1 MENSVFYAHIAE
13 NGEKQ
18 LVSEHLHK
26 TAKLAVQFAD
36 DFGAS
41 EQAELAALAHDI
53 GKYSQEFQKRLLQNG
68 DKVDHSTAGAVECMK
83 QNQIFAAM
91 AVAGH
96 HSGLLDGGS
105 RGNLEGTFLGRIQK
119 AMRGEIPDC
128 DGWKREVTL
137 PKLQPLVELDGA
149 EMMFFTRMIYSCL
162 TDADFLDTEIFMD
175 GKSRVPNPS
184 DFSLLWS
191 KLQQYIAPWF
201 PPNGAL
207 NSQRCA
213 ILQNCIEQGQTQE
226 PGLFTLTVPTGGGK
240 TVASLAFAL
249 AQAKAQGLRRVVYVV
264 PYTSIIEQ
272 TAQVF
277 RRILGED
284 QVLEHHSGV
293 LYDIGQEATSEQI
306 RLAKATENWDMPVV
320 VTTAVQF
327 FESLFAARSS
337 KCRKLHNLAKSVI
350 IFDEAQMLPLNY
362 LRPCIFAM
370 AQLVKGYG
378 ASVVLCTATQ
388 PALEP
393 IFREYLPGVRAKEL
407 CPMEPHQWDQFR
419 RVTFQKMGETS
430 WEQIAEHMN
439 GHSQVLCIVNSRRNA
454 QVLYDLLEP
463 EGRYHLSTL
472 MCPNHRRGIL
482 NEIRDRLQ
490 EGLPC
495 RVVSTSLIEAGV
507 DVDFPAVFREEAGLD
522 AILQAAGRCN
532 REGKRTA
539 SESIVTVF
547 KSDTTP
553 PPIFRTAIGAGR
565 NILTHYEDIASPK
578 AIHAYFQNLLM
589 LKGGAAQD
597 TKGIMAMM
605 QDKSFPF
612 QTVAENFKLIENDT
626 KTVYIPM
633 DDEAKELLTQLR
645 NGQSSKALF
654 RKLGQYGVN
663 IYQQHY
669 QTLYDAGAVEVLD
682 SGAAVLLDLGLYSMD
697 AGLSLQADS
706 GKAFFI

>member
-1 MENSVFYAHIAE
+1 MDNSVFYAHIAE

-26 TAKLAVQFAD
+26 TAALAVQFAA

-41 EQAELAALAHDI
+41 EQAELAALAHDL
-53 GKYSQEFQKRLLQNG
+53 GKYSREFQKRLLQNG

-105 RGNLEGTFLGRIQK
+105 QGNPDGTFLGRIQK

-128 DGWKREVTL
+128 NGWKREVTL
-137 PKLQPLVELDGA
+137 PPLKPIAASDGA
-149 EMMFFTRMIYSCL
+149 EMMFFTRMLYSCL
-162 TDADFLDTEIFMD
+162 TDADFLDTETFMD

-184 DFSLLWS
+184 DYNLLWS
-191 KLQQYIAPWF
+191 RLQQYIAPWF
-201 PPNGAL
+201 PPKGEL
-207 NSQRCA
+207 NRQRCA
-213 ILQNCIEQGQTQE
+213 VLQNCMEQGQNLNT
-226 PGLFTLTVPTGGGK
+226 GLFTLTVPTGGGK

-272 TAQVF
+272 TVQVF
-277 RRILGED
+277 QRILGED

-293 LYDIGQEATSEQI
+293 SYDIGQEATSEQI

-327 FESLFAARSS
+327 FESLYAARSS
-337 KCRKLHNLAKSVI
+337 KCRKLHNLSKSVI

-362 LRPCIFAM
+362 LRPCVFAM

-393 IFREYLPGVRAKEL
+393 IFQEYLPGVRAKEL
-407 CPMEPHQWDQFR
+407 CPLEPQQWERFR
-419 RVTFQKMGETS
+419 RVTFQKIGQTR
-430 WEQIAEHMN
+430 WEQVAEHMN
-439 GHSQVLCIVNSRRNA
+439 VHSQILCIVNSRRNA
-454 QVLYDLLEP
+454 QVLYELLEP

-472 MCPNHRRGIL
+472 MCPNHRRSIL

-490 EGLPC
+490 ESLPC

-522 AILQAAGRCN
+522 SILQAAGRCN
-532 REGKRTA
+532 REGRRPA
-539 SESIVTVF
+539 DESIMTIF
-547 KSDTTP
+547 KSETP
-553 PPIFRTAIGAGR
+553 PPPMFRTAIGAGR
-565 NILTHYEDIASPK
+565 NILMHYEDIASPK
-578 AIHAYFQNLLM
+578 AIHAYFQNLLV
-589 LKGGAAQD
+589 LKGREAQD
-597 TKGIMAMM
+597 TKGILAMM

-612 QTVAENFKLIENDT
+612 RTVAENFKLIENDT
-626 KTVYIPM
+626 KTIYIPLN
-633 DDEAKELLTQLR
+633 DQAQELLTQLR
-645 NGQSSKALF
+645 NGQTGKALF

-669 QTLYDAGAVEVLD
+669 QALYDAGEMEVLD
-682 SGAAVLLDLGLYSMD
+682 SGAAVLLNLGLYSMD
-697 AGLSLQADS
+697 MGLSLQADS
-706 GKAFFI
+706 GKALFI